1 MFTIS
6 HWANMEEDLNS
17 SLDTKTISNGETIDK
32 KLRNC
37 HFMFYNQYSRSD
49 LTIKVLE
56 TGKT

>member
-1 MFTIS
+1 
-6 HWANMEEDLNS
+6 MEEDLNS